1 MYIRQIIC
9 YYGSVFLSKLNRYEY
24 KYKHP
29 ERSLAII
36 LLQL

>member
-9 YYGSVFLSKLNRYEY
+9 YYGFVFRSKLNRYEY

-29 ERSLAII
+29 KGSLAII
-36 LLQL
+36 ILQL